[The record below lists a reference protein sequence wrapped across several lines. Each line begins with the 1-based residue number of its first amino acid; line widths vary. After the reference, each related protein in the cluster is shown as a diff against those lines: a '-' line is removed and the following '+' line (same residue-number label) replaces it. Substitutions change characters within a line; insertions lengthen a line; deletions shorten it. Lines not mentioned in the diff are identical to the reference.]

1 MLLYG
6 YHQIAKGEKMDRKEI
21 VTESL
26 VYIEKHLKQKVS
38 IEEIADYVG
47 YSKFYFSRMF
57 KQEMNISIMEYVKE
71 RKVIDASESIL
82 RGNKILDVAIE
93 YGWESHSGFIKA
105 FKSYY
110 GFSPSLL
117 YAMNL
122 EIMHLGGSDMNRYAF
137 YEKTEE
143 HLLKEE
149 LFDLLNR
156 KMTENKLDS
165 SELEKV
171 YAFCQKVYA
180 DRKRYSG
187 DEYVTHLL
195 NVSLLLVQMGAESNV
210 VYAGMFCDV
219 FRKTDVTIDDIKN
232 ALPKDVAQII
242 IRLRDYDI
250 EKDGLVD
257 EECTVIKMA
266 ERLHNMRTIEYM
278 EKSEKQR
285 RAKETIS
292 IFMPVARKLKN
303 EKVINELNKISMKY
317 VMES

>member
-1 MLLYG
+1 
-6 YHQIAKGEKMDRKEI
+6 MDKKEI
-21 VTESL
+21 ITESL
-26 VYIEKHLKQKVS
+26 VYIEKNLKQKIS

-71 RKVIDASESIL
+71 RKVICALESIL
-82 RGNKILDVAIE
+82 QGNKILDVAIE

-122 EIMHLGGSDMNRYAF
+122 EIINLRGRNMRNYAF
-137 YEKTEE
+137 YEKTDE
-143 HLLKEE
+143 HMSKEDLFKLLE
-149 LFDLLNR
+149 R
-156 KMTENKLDS
+156 KMTENKLDTT
-165 SELEKV
+165 ELGTA
-171 YAFCQKVYA
+171 YNFCQKSYA
-180 DRKRYSG
+180 NKKRYSG
-187 DEYVTHLL
+187 DEYITHLL
-195 NVSLLLVQMGAESNV
+195 NVSLLLVQIGSEVNV

-219 FRKTDVTIDDIKN
+219 FRKTDVLIDDIKKY
-232 ALPKDVAQII
+232 LPKDVAQII
-242 IRLRDYDI
+242 IRLRGYDI
-250 EKDGLVD
+250 EKDGLKD
-257 EECTVIKMA
+257 EECAVIKMA

-278 EKSEKQR
+278 EESEKKR

-303 EKVINELNKISMKY
+303 EKVINELNNLSIKY
-317 VMES
+317 VV

>member
-1 MLLYG
+1 
-6 YHQIAKGEKMDRKEI
+6 MDKKEI
-21 VTESL
+21 ITESL
-26 VYIEKHLKQKVS
+26 VYIEKNLKQKIS

-71 RKVIDASESIL
+71 RKVICALESIL
-82 RGNKILDVAIE
+82 QGNKILDVAIE

-122 EIMHLGGSDMNRYAF
+122 EIINLRGRNMRNYAF
-137 YEKTEE
+137 YEKTDE
-143 HLLKEE
+143 HMSKEDLFKLLE
-149 LFDLLNR
+149 R
-156 KMTENKLDS
+156 KMTENKLDTT
-165 SELEKV
+165 ELGTV
-171 YAFCQKVYA
+171 YNFCQKSYA
-180 DRKRYSG
+180 NKKRYSG
-187 DEYVTHLL
+187 DEYITHLL
-195 NVSLLLVQMGAESNV
+195 NVSLLLVQIGSEVNV

-219 FRKTDVTIDDIKN
+219 FRKTDVLLDDIKKY
-232 ALPKDVAQII
+232 LPKDVAQII
-242 IRLRDYDI
+242 IRLRGYDI
-250 EKDGLVD
+250 EKDGLKD
-257 EECTVIKMA
+257 EECAVIKMA

-278 EKSEKQR
+278 EESEKKR

-303 EKVINELNKISMKY
+303 EKVINELNNLSIKY
-317 VMES
+317 VV

>member
-1 MLLYG
+1 
-6 YHQIAKGEKMDRKEI
+6 MDKKEI
-21 VTESL
+21 ITESL
-26 VYIEKHLKQKVS
+26 VYIEKNLKQKIS

-71 RKVIDASESIL
+71 RKVICALESIL
-82 RGNKILDVAIE
+82 QGNKILDVAIE

-122 EIMHLGGSDMNRYAF
+122 EIIHLGGRNMRNYAF
-137 YEKTEE
+137 YEKTDE
-143 HLLKEE
+143 HMSKEDLFKLLE
-149 LFDLLNR
+149 R
-156 KMTENKLDS
+156 KMTENKLDTT
-165 SELEKV
+165 ELGTV
-171 YAFCQKVYA
+171 YNFCQKSYA
-180 DRKRYSG
+180 NKKRYSG
-187 DEYVTHLL
+187 DEYITHLL
-195 NVSLLLVQMGAESNV
+195 NVSLLLVQIGSEVNV

-219 FRKTDVTIDDIKN
+219 FRKTDVLIDDIKKY
-232 ALPKDVAQII
+232 LPKDVAQII
-242 IRLRDYDI
+242 IRLRGYDI
-250 EKDGLVD
+250 EKDGLKD
-257 EECTVIKMA
+257 EECAVIKMA

-278 EKSEKQR
+278 EESEKKR

-303 EKVINELNKISMKY
+303 EKVINELNNLSIKY
-317 VMES
+317 IV

>member
-1 MLLYG
+1 
-6 YHQIAKGEKMDRKEI
+6 MDKKEI
-21 VTESL
+21 ITESL
-26 VYIEKHLKQKVS
+26 VYIEKNLKQKIS

-71 RKVIDASESIL
+71 RKVICALESIL
-82 RGNKILDVAIE
+82 QGNKILDVAIE

-122 EIMHLGGSDMNRYAF
+122 EIIHLGGRNMRNYAF
-137 YEKTEE
+137 YEKTDE
-143 HLLKEE
+143 HMSKEDLFKLLE
-149 LFDLLNR
+149 R
-156 KMTENKLDS
+156 KMTENKLDTT
-165 SELEKV
+165 ELGTV
-171 YAFCQKVYA
+171 YNFCQKSYA
-180 DRKRYSG
+180 NKKRYSG
-187 DEYVTHLL
+187 DEYITHLL
-195 NVSLLLVQMGAESNV
+195 NVSLLLVQIGSEVNV

-219 FRKTDVTIDDIKN
+219 FRKTDVLIDDIKKY
-232 ALPKDVAQII
+232 LPKDVAQII
-242 IRLRDYDI
+242 IRLRGYDI
-250 EKDGLVD
+250 EKDGLKD
-257 EECTVIKMA
+257 EECAVIKMA

-278 EKSEKQR
+278 EESEKKR

-303 EKVINELNKISMKY
+303 EKVINELNNLSIKY
-317 VMES
+317 VV

>member
-1 MLLYG
+1 
-6 YHQIAKGEKMDRKEI
+6 MDKKEI
-21 VTESL
+21 ITESL
-26 VYIEKHLKQKVS
+26 VYIEKNLKQKIS

-71 RKVIDASESIL
+71 RKVICALESIL
-82 RGNKILDVAIE
+82 QGNKILDVAIE

-122 EIMHLGGSDMNRYAF
+122 EIIHLGGRNMKNYAF
-137 YEKTEE
+137 YEKTDE
-143 HLLKEE
+143 HMSKEDLFKLLE
-149 LFDLLNR
+149 R
-156 KMTENKLDS
+156 KMTENKLDTT
-165 SELEKV
+165 ELETV
-171 YAFCQKVYA
+171 YDFCQKLYVNQ
-180 DRKRYSG
+180 KRYSG
-187 DEYVTHLL
+187 DEYITHLL
-195 NVSLLLVQMGAESNV
+195 NASLLLVQIGAEASV

-219 FRKTDVTIDDIKN
+219 FRKTDVSIDDIKKY
-232 ALPKDVAQII
+232 LPKDVAQII
-242 IRLRDYDI
+242 IRLRGYDI
-250 EKDGLVD
+250 EKHGLED
-257 EECTVIKMA
+257 EECAVIKMA

-278 EKSEKQR
+278 EESEKKR

-303 EKVINELNKISMKY
+303 EKVINELNNLSIKY
-317 VMES
+317 VV

>member
-1 MLLYG
+1 
-6 YHQIAKGEKMDRKEI
+6 MDKKEI
-21 VTESL
+21 VAGSL
-26 VYIEKHLKQKVS
+26 IYIEKNLKQKIS

-71 RKVIDASESIL
+71 RKVICASESIL
-82 RGNKILDVAIE
+82 QGNKILDVAIE

-122 EIMHLGGSDMNRYAF
+122 EIIHLGGRNMRNYAF
-137 YEKTEE
+137 YEKTDE
-143 HLLKEE
+143 HMSKEDLFELLE
-149 LFDLLNR
+149 R
-156 KMTENKLDS
+156 KMTESKLDTT
-165 SELEKV
+165 ELGTV
-171 YAFCQKVYA
+171 YNFCQKSYA
-180 DRKRYSG
+180 NKKRYSG
-187 DEYVTHLL
+187 DEYITHLL
-195 NVSLLLVQMGAESNV
+195 NVSLLLVQIGSEVSV

-219 FRKTDVTIDDIKN
+219 FRKTDVSIDDIKKY
-232 ALPKDVAQII
+232 LPKDVAQII

-250 EKDGLVD
+250 EKDGLED
-257 EECTVIKMA
+257 EECAVIKMA

-278 EKSEKQR
+278 EESEKKR

-303 EKVINELNKISMKY
+303 EKVINELNNLSIKY
-317 VMES
+317 VM

>member
-1 MLLYG
+1 
-6 YHQIAKGEKMDRKEI
+6 MDKKEI
-21 VTESL
+21 ITESL
-26 VYIEKHLKQKVS
+26 VYIEKNLKQKIS

-71 RKVIDASESIL
+71 RKVICALESIL
-82 RGNKILDVAIE
+82 QGNKILDVAIE

-122 EIMHLGGSDMNRYAF
+122 EIIHLGGRNMRNYAF
-137 YEKTEE
+137 YEKTDE
-143 HLLKEE
+143 HMSKEDLFKLLE
-149 LFDLLNR
+149 R
-156 KMTENKLDS
+156 KMTENKLDTT
-165 SELEKV
+165 ELGTV
-171 YAFCQKVYA
+171 YNFCQKSYA
-180 DRKRYSG
+180 NKKRYSG
-187 DEYVTHLL
+187 DEYITHLL
-195 NVSLLLVQMGAESNV
+195 NVSLLLVQIGSEVNV

-219 FRKTDVTIDDIKN
+219 FRKTDVLIDDIKKY
-232 ALPKDVAQII
+232 LPKDVAQII
-242 IRLRDYDI
+242 IRLRAYDI
-250 EKDGLVD
+250 EKDGLKD
-257 EECTVIKMA
+257 EECAVIKMA

-278 EKSEKQR
+278 EESEKKR

-303 EKVINELNKISMKY
+303 EKVINELNNLSIKY
-317 VMES
+317 VV

>member
-1 MLLYG
+1 
-6 YHQIAKGEKMDRKEI
+6 MDKKEI
-21 VTESL
+21 ITESL
-26 VYIEKHLKQKVS
+26 VYIEKNLKQKIS

-71 RKVIDASESIL
+71 RKVICALESIL
-82 RGNKILDVAIE
+82 QGHKILDVAIE

-122 EIMHLGGSDMNRYAF
+122 EIIHLGGRNMRNYAF
-137 YEKTEE
+137 YEKNDE
-143 HLLKEE
+143 HMSKEDLFKLLE
-149 LFDLLNR
+149 R
-156 KMTENKLDS
+156 KMTENKLDTT
-165 SELEKV
+165 ELGTV
-171 YAFCQKVYA
+171 YNFCQKSYA
-180 DRKRYSG
+180 NKKRYSG
-187 DEYVTHLL
+187 DEYITHLL
-195 NVSLLLVQMGAESNV
+195 NVSLLLVQIGSEVNV

-219 FRKTDVTIDDIKN
+219 FRKTDVLIDDIKKY
-232 ALPKDVAQII
+232 LPKDVAQII
-242 IRLRDYDI
+242 IRLRGYDI
-250 EKDGLVD
+250 EKDGLKD
-257 EECTVIKMA
+257 EECAVIKMA

-278 EKSEKQR
+278 EESEKKR

-303 EKVINELNKISMKY
+303 EKVINELNNLSIKY
-317 VMES
+317 VV

>member
-1 MLLYG
+1 
-6 YHQIAKGEKMDRKEI
+6 MDKKEI
-21 VTESL
+21 ITESL
-26 VYIEKHLKQKVS
+26 VYIEKNLKQKVS

-71 RKVIDASESIL
+71 RKVICALESIL
-82 RGNKILDVAIE
+82 QGNKILDVAIE

-122 EIMHLGGSDMNRYAF
+122 EIIHLGGRNMRNYAF
-137 YEKTEE
+137 YEKTDE
-143 HLLKEE
+143 HMSKEDLFKLLE
-149 LFDLLNR
+149 R
-156 KMTENKLDS
+156 KMTENKLDTT
-165 SELEKV
+165 ELGTV
-171 YAFCQKVYA
+171 YNFCQKSYA
-180 DRKRYSG
+180 NKKRYSG
-187 DEYVTHLL
+187 DEYITHLL
-195 NVSLLLVQMGAESNV
+195 NVSLLLVQIGSEVNV

-219 FRKTDVTIDDIKN
+219 FRKTDVLIDDIKKY
-232 ALPKDVAQII
+232 LPKDVAQII
-242 IRLRDYDI
+242 IRLRGYDI
-250 EKDGLVD
+250 EKDGLKD
-257 EECTVIKMA
+257 EECAVIKMA

-278 EKSEKQR
+278 EESEKKR

-303 EKVINELNKISMKY
+303 EKVINELNNLSIKY
-317 VMES
+317 VV